1 MKKFSDLLF
10 LRHKCRRYRNAP
22 DGGWFG
28 SSSSSPERDLQLL
41 PPLVEACSLW
51 RGREEG
57 GRVGL
62 GARAREKRAR
72 RKEKRVAGRKML
84 ICTKTSSD
92 VASHHIDIASF
103 SGLLLEAEKA
113 WNEAT

>member
-41 PPLVEACSLW
+41 PPLAEACSLW
-51 RGREEG
+51 RGREER
-57 GRVGL
+57 GRVDL
-62 GARAREKRAR
+62 GAREREKRV
-72 RKEKRVAGRKML
+72 RKKKKRVAGRKML
-84 ICTKTSSD
+84 ICTRN
-92 VASHHIDIASF
+92 I
-103 SGLLLEAEKA
+103 E
-113 WNEAT
+113 